1 MSIFVAPSSF
11 CPSLTL
17 SLCLPEEI
25 LERFRAK
32 KEEELQ
38 EVKRRAAEEAQ
49 KALLEKGRKE
59 GDVEKED
66 VDAKLN
72 DEGQPEGKIEALAK
86 EEEDSKDEGTEEINN
101 GVKTEGDW
109 NICLVKVLLI
119 LTHLLCSTRLQIRMW
134 NIDFPKLPTFVSPP
148 PQNKRTSALL
158 CTSLL
163 MEKLV

>member
-11 CPSLTL
+11 CPSPTL

-49 KALLEKGRKE
+49 KALLEKERKE

-86 EEEDSKDEGTEEINN
+86 EEEEDSKDEGTEEINN
-101 GVKTEGDW
+101 GVKTEGD
-109 NICLVKVLLI
+109 
-119 LTHLLCSTRLQIRMW
+119 
-134 NIDFPKLPTFVSPP
+134 
-148 PQNKRTSALL
+148 
-158 CTSLL
+158 
-163 MEKLV
+163 

>member
-101 GVKTEGDW
+101 GVKTEGD
-109 NICLVKVLLI
+109 
-119 LTHLLCSTRLQIRMW
+119 
-134 NIDFPKLPTFVSPP
+134 
-148 PQNKRTSALL
+148 
-158 CTSLL
+158 
-163 MEKLV
+163 

>member
-1 MSIFVAPSSF
+1 MSIFVAPSGF

-17 SLCLPEEI
+17 SLRLPEEI

-49 KALLEKGRKE
+49 KALLEKERKE

-86 EEEDSKDEGTEEINN
+86 EEEDSKDEATEEINN
-101 GVKTEGDW
+101 GVKTEGD
-109 NICLVKVLLI
+109 
-119 LTHLLCSTRLQIRMW
+119 
-134 NIDFPKLPTFVSPP
+134 
-148 PQNKRTSALL
+148 
-158 CTSLL
+158 
-163 MEKLV
+163 